1 MVALHR
7 NCKVDSQGII
17 KQETKNDGAPP
28 TTHPWHTPAGI
39 LRPLKAQT
47 SPSDWILPQSDHGLL
62 PPPEAPHKCLGQ
74 EHTPG
79 LRDQARRAGRPSR

>member
-17 KQETKNDGAPP
+17 KQETKKDGAPP

-47 SPSDWILPQSDHGLL
+47 SPSDWILPHSLTTAFSLHWRR
-62 PPPEAPHKCLGQ
+62 
-74 EHTPG
+74 HTSAWG
-79 LRDQARRAGRPSR
+79 RSIRQA